1 MAIKI
6 RCQRCSRRISIDEA
20 FAGGVCRCPYCKA
33 INNVPDAFALRSAQE
48 RPDAPPAGARAG
60 PRVAMRAGAATGADD
75 IPVADRMVFQ
85 GVATL
90 ILLGMLIAM
99 IVAGAALL
107 LSAGGGEPS
116 PKSPNGA
123 ANAANGQTNGTLPP
137 PVQDNPFIPGD
148 RRAVADVPLEG
159 LVVYCIDAGGSMRGV
174 YYYAVRMVAASV
186 DSQAVDDAFYLIVAE
201 EAGPQVMSSNPL
213 APMTGRDVERFIGDT
228 APGGEGD
235 TVAALER
242 ALDTKPT
249 TIVLFARKIIDAPHI
264 VAEAERQGI
273 VIITVS
279 LDGNEDIDKSLA
291 SVAEQTGGKALSFGA
306 GQLQRWLDEAD

>member
-20 FAGGVCRCPYCKA
+20 FAGGVCRCPYCKT
-33 INNVPDAFALRSAQE
+33 INNVPDAFGLRSAQK
-48 RPDAPPAGARAG
+48 RPDAPPAGAKAG
-60 PRVAMRAGAATGADD
+60 PRVAMRAGAATGMDD

-107 LSAGGGEPS
+107 LSAGGGETP
-116 PKSPNGA
+116 PKPPNDTPNG
-123 ANAANGQTNGTLPP
+123 TNGEISVPP
-137 PVQDNPFIPGD
+137 PVATNPFIPGD
-148 RRAVADVPLEG
+148 QRTVADVRLDG

-213 APMTGRDVERFIGDT
+213 APMTGRDVERFVGDT

-242 ALDTKPT
+242 ALSTEAK

-264 VAEAERQGI
+264 VAEAQRQGV

-291 SVAEQTGGKALSFGA
+291 SLAEQTGGKALTFGA